1 MPLEHNGLVKLAEEC
16 GELVQAA
23 MKRIARS
30 DGEDIHWDGSNLKE
44 RLEDEIADVRAACSF
59 VAKHFELDY
68 NRMADR
74 YDRKRDLFEYW
85 HNGGTEV
92 AIPTE
97 KDQLSNS
104 PSAGNGLR
112 EGVGD

>member
-44 RLEDEIADVRAACSF
+44 RLEDEIADVLAAAT
-59 VAKHFELDY
+59 VVQMLWHLDIVRIDERLMRKVEL
-68 NRMADR
+68 
-74 YDRKRDLFEYW
+74 FHYW
-85 HNGGTEV
+85 HNGGTEI
-92 AIPTE
+92 AKP
-97 KDQLSNS
+97 KD
-104 PSAGNGLR
+104 A
-112 EGVGD
+112 